1 MKTLR
6 IASLLLLLLTLTA
19 YALPAPHPERIAPQP
34 TLGGEI
40 TRATLLR
47 YRWVRDTEL
56 PALLAWLQDWG
67 PFCRP
72 RPDLLPE
79 DAVANQ

>member
-6 IASLLLLLLTLTA
+6 ITGLLLLLLTLTA
-19 YALPAPHPERIAPQP
+19 YALPAPHPESIAPQP

-47 YRWVRDTEL
+47 YRWVRD
-56 PALLAWLQDWG
+56 WG
-67 PFCRP
+67 PFTHP
-72 RPDLLPE
+72 RPGLLPD
-79 DAVANQ
+79 DAMASQEPGRS